1 LPNFIKANATI
12 WKGKREEPKEST
24 KVLKRDNICKLKCM
38 NKGCRRNTYA
48 LNPFIFVLLV
58 STFGYEGITTEWV
71 GMQETFRC
79 PM

>member
-1 LPNFIKANATI
+1 MKANATI
-12 WKGKREEPKEST
+12 RKGKREEPKEHT
-24 KVLKRDNICKLKCM
+24 KVRKRDNIQKQKCM

-48 LNPFIFVLLV
+48 LNPFIVVLLV
-58 STFGYEGITTEWV
+58 STFGYEGISLEWV